1 MYLQTTTTTRK
12 HSISWQCAKVGSNSP
27 SLHASLKLSF
37 HSFIHSFGVC
47 ICACVYRVSFFL
59 EWTRKQAE
67 KNAWCTYLIYVFI
80 MRLYNQC
87 TEALTVKQRIISL
100 YACEREFQAKVFSNK
115 LISWSI
121 GHGEIVF
128 CIQRIFWCEYQCNLI
143 WINEVVVFFL
153 SS

>member
-100 YACEREFQAKVFSNK
+100 YACVREFQPKYFLTNWFHDPSAMEKLYFAYSVFFGANTNVTWFELTK
-115 LISWSI
+115 LL
-121 GHGEIVF
+121 F
-128 CIQRIFWCEYQCNLI
+128 
-143 WINEVVVFFL
+143 FFL